1 MPLAERDGAWLHWR
15 GAGPSDGEPV
25 LMIMGLGGSGRM
37 WWRLEPHLADRW
49 WLLLIDNRGTGDSDR
64 VSGPLTMAGMAADA
78 VAVLDAAGVDSAHVV
93 GASMGGMVAQHLAL
107 DHRDRVRSLVLACTT
122 AGGRAGAPPWRL
134 LAASALRP
142 VLGPGRTF
150 GLVAPALYAA
160 RTRREQPERV
170 REDLAVRVADATPPA
185 TVYAQLAA
193 AARHDTRARLRELA
207 DLPVTVLHGA
217 EDALVPV
224 QRGRELAEAIPG
236 ARLIELPE
244 TGHLLSTDAEAE
256 VGRGPARTP
265 SACVVRFRAQGR
277 DLIGERRAGGRRT
290 LLDST
295 SAFRSTELHV
305 EDIQMPTGTVKWF
318 SDDKGYGFITPDE
331 GGRDLFVHY
340 SGIGGDGFRTLAE
353 GTKVSYEEE
362 SGDKGPK
369 AVNVDVV

>member
-64 VSGPLTMAGMAADA
+64 VSGPLTMSGMAADA

-93 GASMGGMVAQHLAL
+93 GASMGGMIAQHLAL
-107 DHRDRVRSLVLACTT
+107 DHPDRVRSLVLACTT

-142 VLGPGRTF
+142 MLGPGRTF
-150 GLVAPALYAA
+150 GVVAPALYAA
-160 RTRREQPERV
+160 RTRRDQPERV
-170 REDLAVRVADATPPA
+170 REDLGVRIADATPAA

-207 DLPVTVLHGA
+207 GLPVTVLHGA

-224 QRGRELAEAIPG
+224 ARGRELAAAIPG
-236 ARLIELPE
+236 ARLIEFPE
-244 TGHLLSTDAEAE
+244 TGHLLSTDAETE
-256 VGRGPARTP
+256 VGAALRDHLQLAWYGSAR
-265 SACVVRFRAQGR
+265 
-277 DLIGERRAGGRRT
+277 
-290 LLDST
+290 
-295 SAFRSTELHV
+295 
-305 EDIQMPTGTVKWF
+305 K
-318 SDDKGYGFITPDE
+318 
-331 GGRDLFVHY
+331 
-340 SGIGGDGFRTLAE
+340 AE
-353 GTKVSYEEE
+353 I
-362 SGDKGPK
+362 
-369 AVNVDVV
+369 